1 MKNNNADLKF
11 TGERLMTEIYEYW
24 SIEHLHRYALAL
36 NLISKK
42 KVLDIASGEGYG
54 TFLMSDVADKI
65 VGVDISEAA
74 VTHASNKYQK
84 FNLSFLKGSATQI
97 PLENSSVDVVV
108 SFETIEH
115 HKEHDKMMQEIN
127 RVLIPGGI
135 LIISSPDKKYYSDLP
150 KYNNPFHVKELY
162 ADEFYQLVKK
172 YFSNVLMLNQK
183 TIFGSFISSSGTI
196 NIPFIEFSGDYTNI
210 NTQQALQHAPYNI
223 CIASNE
229 ALNNLPVIEQSVF
242 CNQNLFKMY
251 TSLKDENQRLNNL
264 NIMLGNKLKRPA
276 QKLVNMIEFPFKVIK
291 RMMLLRK

>member
-1 MKNNNADLKF
+1 MKNNDTDLKF

-24 SIEHLHRYALAL
+24 SIEHLHRYAVAL

-54 TFLMSDVADKI
+54 TFLMADLADKI

-74 VTHASNKYQK
+74 VTHASKKYQK
-84 FNLSFLKGSATQI
+84 SNLSFLKGSATQI
-97 PLENSSVDVVV
+97 PLENGSVDVVV

-115 HKEHDKMMQEIN
+115 HNEHDKMIQEIN
-127 RVLIPGGI
+127 RVLIPGGL

-196 NIPFIEFSGDYTNI
+196 NNPFIEFSGDYTNI
-210 NTQQALQHAPYNI
+210 NIQQALQHAPYNI

-229 ALNNLPVIEQSVF
+229 ALNKLPVIEQSVF
-242 CNQNLFKMY
+242 CNQNLFEMY

-264 NIMLGNKLKRPA
+264 NVLLGNKLKRPA
-276 QKLVNMIEFPFKVIK
+276 QKLVNLIEFPFKVIK
-291 RMMLLRK
+291 RMMLLGK